1 MEDSS
6 QPKYLN
12 WTRNGLIR
20 QWITKPSCGLLKSMA
35 SYLPQRILSLV
46 SFGFVLVM
54 NGVATALPLGGL
66 SVGEVSRRYD
76 TLFAP
81 IDFTFGIW
89 GLIYL
94 GLAVYS
100 FTQLAANTSV
110 IRGITPWFIFA
121 NILNGSWIIAWR
133 LELLWLSALI
143 LAVLLFT
150 LFKINQITTAK
161 RTDFASTL
169 SVRLPFAIYFGWVTV
184 ATIANISS
192 LLVQLGFEEGLGLS
206 AQSWTVVILVVAVLI
221 GSATALVN
229 SSPGYSLVLVWAFW
243 GIYSRHMSETEWD
256 QQYPNIILAVQ
267 ILLPVLALATIG
279 ACVRWLRQPV
289 GQGMLTQPTA

>member
-1 MEDSS
+1 MT
-6 QPKYLN
+6 L
-12 WTRNGLIR
+12 
-20 QWITKPSCGLLKSMA
+20 
-35 SYLPQRILSLV
+35 YLPQRIV
-46 SFGFVLVM
+46 APTSFGFVLVM
-54 NGVATALPLGGL
+54 NAVATALPLRGL

-89 GLIYL
+89 ALIYL

-100 FTQLAANTSV
+100 FTQLAANTPV
-110 IRGITPWFIFA
+110 IRGITPWFILG
-121 NILNGSWIIAWR
+121 NLLNGSWIIAWR
-133 LELLWLSALI
+133 LELLWLSTLI
-143 LAVLLFT
+143 LALLLFS

-161 RTDFASTL
+161 RTNFASTL

-192 LLVQLGFEEGLGLS
+192 LLVQLGFEEVFGLS
-206 AQSWTVVILVVAVLI
+206 AQAWTVVILVVAVLI
-221 GSATALVN
+221 GYATALAN

-243 GIYSRHMSETEWD
+243 GIYSRHLSESEWN
-256 QQYPNIILAVQ
+256 QQDPSIILAVQ
-267 ILLPVLALATIG
+267 ILLPVLVLGTIG

-289 GQGMLTQPTA
+289 GQGMLTEPTG

>member
-1 MEDSS
+1 
-6 QPKYLN
+6 
-12 WTRNGLIR
+12 
-20 QWITKPSCGLLKSMA
+20 MA
-35 SYLPQRILSLV
+35 PYLPQRILALA

-54 NGVATALPLGGL
+54 NAVATALPLGGL
-66 SVGEVSRRYD
+66 SVGGVSRKYD

-110 IRGITPWFIFA
+110 IRGVTPWFIIG
-121 NILNGSWIIAWR
+121 NLLNGSWIIAWR
-133 LELLWLSALI
+133 LELLWLSTLI
-143 LAVLLFT
+143 LALLLFS
-150 LFKINQITTAK
+150 LYKINQITTAR
-161 RTDFASTL
+161 RTDFASSL

-192 LLVQLGFEEGLGLS
+192 LLVQSGFEEGFGLS
-206 AQSWTVVILVVAVLI
+206 AQAWTVVILIVAALI
-221 GSATALVN
+221 GTATALVN

-243 GIYSRHMSETEWD
+243 GIYSRHMSETEWN
-256 QQYPNIILAVQ
+256 QQYPDIIFAVQ

-279 ACVRWLRQPV
+279 AFVRWLRQPV
-289 GQGMLTQPTA
+289 GPGMLTEPTG

>member
-12 WTRNGLIR
+12 WTRSGLIR

-121 NILNGSWIIAWR
+121 NILNGSWIIA
-133 LELLWLSALI
+133 
-143 LAVLLFT
+143 
-150 LFKINQITTAK
+150 
-161 RTDFASTL
+161 
-169 SVRLPFAIYFGWVTV
+169 
-184 ATIANISS
+184 
-192 LLVQLGFEEGLGLS
+192 
-206 AQSWTVVILVVAVLI
+206 
-221 GSATALVN
+221 
-229 SSPGYSLVLVWAFW
+229 
-243 GIYSRHMSETEWD
+243 
-256 QQYPNIILAVQ
+256 
-267 ILLPVLALATIG
+267 
-279 ACVRWLRQPV
+279 
-289 GQGMLTQPTA
+289 

>member
-1 MEDSS
+1 
-6 QPKYLN
+6 
-12 WTRNGLIR
+12 
-20 QWITKPSCGLLKSMA
+20 MA

-267 ILLPVLALATIG
+267 ILLPLLALATIG